1 MCCPKCPSVFCSP
14 CSEKLSLEDGGC
26 VDSKGCVV
34 CMGKCCCALRKT
46 QHICM
51 RKTHCYKKCKSQAES
66 GVVEML
72 TIPHKVT
79 TLVDPLLPARGL
91 LLLSNRKP
99 ASGGGMAN
107 LGNNGEEA
115 QSPFAVLAAAIAFD
129 AGSDLMTA
137 TWSCSTPDT
146 TMMSTD
152 GEPMVTGTTVMTSDS
167 EKMVSGSVTCDSGF
181 SMDMT

>member
-1 MCCPKCPSVFCSP
+1 MV
-14 CSEKLSLEDGGC
+14 
-26 VDSKGCVV
+26 
-34 CMGKCCCALRKT
+34 
-46 QHICM
+46 
-51 RKTHCYKKCKSQAES
+51 
-66 GVVEML
+66 
-72 TIPHKVT
+72 
-79 TLVDPLLPARGL
+79 
-91 LLLSNRKP
+91 
-99 ASGGGMAN
+99 N

-137 TWSCSTPDT
+137 TWSSSTPDT

-167 EKMVSGSVTCDSGF
+167 EKMVSGFVTCDSEF